1 MNLHNGKI
9 AAYSPGL
16 GQGATFVVELPVLK
30 QSMVTVSIDVESSEQ
45 DSEGTKIRSRSEEPA
60 SLQLVLQTLKTLN
73 IFPLEL

>member
-1 MNLHNGKI
+1 VNLHNGKI

-45 DSEGTKIRSRSEEPA
+45 DSESTKIRSEGAA
-60 SLQLVLQTLKTLN
+60 SLHLVLLPCLCSIYKYD
-73 IFPLEL
+73 I